1 VSKIYWLDR
10 LVADEGAVIYL
21 SSHERFAL
29 RSGHPLG
36 TKFKGPVIFTLDEE
50 LRHGELPTFFTTP
63 AWVVRRQVY
72 QDLRN
77 LGLDN
82 FQVYD
87 ARIEDPIDGRV
98 IEDYVYLNVVGL
110 VSCAD
115 MAKSQHASI
124 GPGMVMINELV
135 LDKRRVPS
143 LDLFLLAE
151 DTDKTLVSQRVHDY
165 FRNKG
170 YPDVFLQELPQA

>member
-1 VSKIYWLDR
+1 MPKIYWLDR
-10 LVADEGAVIYL
+10 QRTDEGASVYL
-21 SSHERFAL
+21 GSHDRFAFK
-29 RSGHPLG
+29 SGHPFG
-36 TKFKGPVIFTLDEE
+36 ARFKGPVIFTLDED
-50 LRHGELPTFFTTP
+50 LRQGEMPTFFSTP
-63 AWVVRRQVY
+63 AWVVRRAVY

-82 FQVYD
+82 IQAYD
-87 ARIEDPIDGRV
+87 ARIEDPVDGRV
-98 IEDYVYLNVVGL
+98 IEDYVFLNVVGL

-115 MAKSQHASI
+115 MVKSEHASI
-124 GPGMVMINELV
+124 GDGMVMINELV
-135 LDKRRVPS
+135 LDKQRVPS

-151 DTDKTLVSQRVHDY
+151 DTDKMLVSQRVHDY